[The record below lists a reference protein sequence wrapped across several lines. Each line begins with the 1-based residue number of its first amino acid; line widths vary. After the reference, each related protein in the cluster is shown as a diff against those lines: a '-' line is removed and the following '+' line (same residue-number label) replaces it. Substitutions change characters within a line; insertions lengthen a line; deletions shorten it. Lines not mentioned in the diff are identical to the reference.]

1 MVSTLGVAISEI
13 KAEVKRRSIQLEAKK
28 NKSMAAVDTP
38 SSPPLDQ
45 KQANIMR
52 QVRQLLSVLGNRW
65 NATLDPCGWRGVDC
79 SSSGSGSSVVTNL
92 TLPGLGISSSGV
104 FAIICPLQTLLSLDL
119 SKNFITNFP
128 NQSFPSPCAMSAG
141 LKQLN
146 LSSNRLSGRLANFSI
161 FPKLEVLDLSFNKFS
176 GKVGTDL
183 ISLPELRSLNLST
196 NTLEGDVPLSASR
209 PLILQELVLSGN
221 QFSGQIPEDLFRYSN
236 LTVLDLSQ
244 NNLTGEVHNDF
255 GKLQK
260 LQSLLLSGQI
270 TGNISRSLYH
280 LRLGSNMLTGVIPN
294 TIGDALQLTYL
305 ELDNNT
311 FEGEIP
317 TQLGNC
323 KNLTLLNL
331 ADNYLEGM
339 PASLSTALNLSHN
352 YLNGPIPPNVGFL
365 KELEILDLSYN
376 NLSGQVPSSLTNLR
390 SLTVLV
396 LSYNQFSGHLPIFGS
411 YVSVISN
418 GNPSLMNVTQ
428 DNTDSF
434 TSSRRH
440 TAFIIL
446 SALSG
451 TLIGLIVLAAV
462 GVYSY
467 SKRIYRVEDEGVP
480 DESIPRIING
490 HLVTNNRTSA
500 IKFMKTKQDDWQV
513 TRFQDLDYDDVAIL
527 QELKEEN
534 LIGRGGSGNVYC
546 VTYTNRYNGSTG
558 KVAMKQIRNTRRL
571 DEKLEQVFESETNI
585 LGNIRHNNIVKLQ
598 CCISSAESMLLVYD
612 YMDNGSLDNW
622 LHGHVLFAVH
632 SMASGQSVTCAP
644 LDWPTRLR
652 VSVGAA
658 QGLYYMHH
666 ECSPPIIHRDVKT
679 SNILLDSEFRA
690 KVADF
695 GLARMLVQTG
705 ELETMSAVAG
715 SFGYMAPEYAYT
727 KKVNEKVDVY
737 SFGVVLLE
745 LTTGKRVNDGGE
757 HGALAQWAW
766 HHYRSGGSIPDATD
780 KCIRY
785 AGYPGEIDTV
795 FRLAVQCT
803 SNSPSSRPTM
813 KDVLRILLRCS
824 QQTDQK
830 TREER
835 AMEHEAARLFLP
847 QRGSRDR

>member
-1 MVSTLGVAISEI
+1 
-13 KAEVKRRSIQLEAKK
+13 
-28 NKSMAAVDTP
+28 MAAVDTP
-38 SSPPLDQ
+38 SLPPLDQ

-52 QVRQLLSVLGNRW
+52 QVRQLSSVLGNRW
-65 NATLDPCGWRGVDC
+65 NATLDPCDWRGVDC
-79 SSSGSGSSVVTNL
+79 SSSGSGSLVVTNL
-92 TLPGLGISSSGV
+92 TLPSLGISSSGV

-128 NQSFPSPCAMSAG
+128 NQSFSSPCAMSAR

-176 GKVGTDL
+176 D
-183 ISLPELRSLNLST
+183 
-196 NTLEGDVPLSASR
+196 
-209 PLILQELVLSGN
+209 
-221 QFSGQIPEDLFRYSN
+221 
-236 LTVLDLSQ
+236 
-244 NNLTGEVHNDF
+244 
-255 GKLQK
+255 
-260 LQSLLLSGQI
+260 
-270 TGNISRSLYH
+270 
-280 LRLGSNMLTGVIPN
+280 
-294 TIGDALQLTYL
+294 
-305 ELDNNT
+305 
-311 FEGEIP
+311 
-317 TQLGNC
+317 
-323 KNLTLLNL
+323 
-331 ADNYLEGM
+331 
-339 PASLSTALNLSHN
+339 
-352 YLNGPIPPNVGFL
+352 
-365 KELEILDLSYN
+365 
-376 NLSGQVPSSLTNLR
+376 SS
-390 SLTVLV
+390 
-396 LSYNQFSGHLPIFGS
+396 
-411 YVSVISN
+411 
-418 GNPSLMNVTQ
+418 
-428 DNTDSF
+428 

-440 TAFIIL
+440 TALIIIF
-446 SALSG
+446 ALAG

-480 DESIPRIING
+480 DENIPQIVSG

-534 LIGRGGSGNVYC
+534 LIGCGGSGNVYC

-571 DEKLEQVFESETNI
+571 DEKVEQVFESEANI

-622 LHGHVLFAVH
+622 LHGHVLFAVN

-745 LTTGKRVNDGGE
+745 LTTGKRAIDGGE

-813 KDVLRILLRCS
+813 KDVLRILMRCS